1 MIMGNRGK
9 NIAALL
15 VGASLTW
22 AFATPGWAE
31 DKKSAGLPPAT
42 GGGVVADGK
51 QVSVEF
57 TLSLEDKTQVQSN
70 VGKEPL
76 VYTHGARQIVPG
88 LEKNLAGTKVG
99 ETKHVEVTPEEGYG
113 PVDPKRTQEVEVDKI
128 PEGARKVGS
137 KLTGRGPNGEMM
149 FAEVKEIKDKTVILD
164 MNHPLAGKKLIFDVK
179 VLKVEDAP
187 KGEAPGMAPAPSAAP
202 SPAPTPSAQ
211 PEKK

>member
-1 MIMGNRGK
+1 MMNKKKSSSIV
-9 NIAALL
+9 ALAVSACL
-15 VGASLTW
+15 AW
-22 AFATPGWAE
+22 AFATPSWAE
-31 DKKSAGLPPAT
+31 DKKPAGS
-42 GGGVVADGK
+42 VVADGK
-51 QVSVEF
+51 QVSLEF

-76 VYTHGARQIVPG
+76 VYTHGAHQIVPG

-137 KLTGRGPNGEMM
+137 KLTGRTPNGQMM
-149 FAEVKEIKDKTVILD
+149 FAEVKEIKDKIVVLD

-187 KGEAPGMAPAPSAAP
+187 KGEAPGMAPAPAAD
-202 SPAPTPSAQ
+202 PAPAAK

>member
-9 NIAALL
+9 SIAALL
-15 VGASLTW
+15 AGASLAW
-22 AFATPGWAE
+22 AFTTLGWAE
-31 DKKSAGLPPAT
+31 DKKSAAGI
-42 GGGVVADGK
+42 VADGK

-57 TLSLEDKTQVQSN
+57 TLSLDDKTQVQSN

-76 VYTHGARQIVPG
+76 VYTQGAHQIVPG
-88 LEKNLAGTKVG
+88 LEKNLAGVKVG

-113 PVDPKRTQEVEVDKI
+113 PVDPNRTQEVDKDKI

-137 KLTGRGPNGEMM
+137 KLTGRGANGQMM
-149 FAEVKEIKDKTVILD
+149 FAEVKEVKDKTVVLD

-187 KGEAPGMAPAPSAAP
+187 KGEAPGMTPAPSAAP
-202 SPAPTPSAQ
+202 IPSAQ

>member
-1 MIMGNRGK
+1 MTIK
-9 NIAALL
+9 NKRKHIAALL
-15 VGASLTW
+15 VGASLAW
-22 AFATPGWAE
+22 AVATSSWAE
-31 DKKSAGLPPAT
+31 DKMPA
-42 GGGVVADGK
+42 GGVIADGK
-51 QVSVEF
+51 QVSLEF

-76 VYTHGARQIVPG
+76 VYTHGAHQIVPG
-88 LEKNLAGTKVG
+88 LEKNLVGLKVG

-137 KLTGRGPNGEMM
+137 KLTGRAPNGQMM
-149 FAEVKEIKDKTVILD
+149 FAEVKEIKDKMVILD

-179 VLKVEDAP
+179 VLKIEDAP
-187 KGEAPGMAPAPSAAP
+187 KIEAQPVAPAATAAPAPAAK
-202 SPAPTPSAQ
+202 

>member
-1 MIMGNRGK
+1 M
-9 NIAALL
+9 
-15 VGASLTW
+15 
-22 AFATPGWAE
+22 
-31 DKKSAGLPPAT
+31 PA
-42 GGGVVADGK
+42 GGVIADGK
-51 QVSVEF
+51 QVSLEF

-76 VYTHGARQIVPG
+76 VYTHGAHQIVPG
-88 LEKNLAGTKVG
+88 LEKNLVGLKVG

-137 KLTGRGPNGEMM
+137 KLTGRAPNGQMM
-149 FAEVKEIKDKTVILD
+149 FAEVKEIKDKMVILD

-179 VLKVEDAP
+179 VLKIEDAP
-187 KGEAPGMAPAPSAAP
+187 KIEAQPVAPAATAAPAPAAK
-202 SPAPTPSAQ
+202 

>member
-1 MIMGNRGK
+1 MIIGK
-9 NIAALL
+9 KGKSIAALL
-15 VGASLTW
+15 AGASLTW

-31 DKKSAGLPPAT
+31 DKKSAG
-42 GGGVVADGK
+42 GVVADGK

-57 TLSLEDKTQVQSN
+57 TLSLDDKTQVQSN

-76 VYTHGARQIVPG
+76 VYTQGAHQIVPG
-88 LEKNLAGTKVG
+88 LEKNLAGVKVG

-113 PVDPKRTQEVEVDKI
+113 PVDPNRTQEVEKDKI

-137 KLTGRGPNGEMM
+137 KLTGRGPNGQMM
-149 FAEVKEIKDKTVILD
+149 FAEVREVKDKTVVLD

-187 KGEAPGMAPAPSAAP
+187 KGEDPGMTPAPSA
-202 SPAPTPSAQ
+202 APTPSAQ